1 VINRNTL
8 IGVSLNEHFIDNI
21 TFDISPVSH
30 HEAIIQFGAMLAFD
44 QRQCPKYAYSMTS
57 TPTRDARKILCR
69 NVKRK
74 SLD

>member
-1 VINRNTL
+1 M

-21 TFDISPVSH
+21 TFALSPVSH
-30 HEAIIQFGAMLAFD
+30 RGATIQFGELLAFD
-44 QRQCPKYAYSMTS
+44 HRQCPKYAYSMTS